1 MAESPRGVYQNVAGH
16 AIQHPFGRAAYQHLA
31 QPSAGDRTMGTAG
44 ALQRLRI
51 PNRIGLIAPAMR
63 DNVRMHNG
71 RGAR

>member
-1 MAESPRGVYQNVAGH
+1 MQSNTRSAVLPIR
-16 AIQHPFGRAAYQHLA
+16 HLS
-31 QPSAGDRTMGTAG
+31 QPSAGDRTMVAAG

-63 DNVRMHNG
+63 DNARMRNG

>member
-16 AIQHPFGRAAYQHLA
+16 AIQHPFGRAAYQHLS
-31 QPSAGDRTMGTAG
+31 QPSAGDHTMVAAG

-63 DNVRMHNG
+63 DNAWMHNG

>member
-1 MAESPRGVYQNVAGH
+1 MSQGMRSNTRSAVRYQD
-16 AIQHPFGRAAYQHLA
+16 LS
-31 QPSAGDRTMGTAG
+31 QPSAGHHTVLAAG

-63 DNVRMHNG
+63 DNARMHNG

>member
-1 MAESPRGVYQNVAGH
+1 MPSNTRSAVLPVS
-16 AIQHPFGRAAYQHLA
+16 IS
-31 QPSAGDRTMGTAG
+31 QPSAGDHTMVAAG

-63 DNVRMHNG
+63 DNAGMHNG

>member
-1 MAESPRGVYQNVAGH
+1 MSRGMQANTRSAVLPVR
-16 AIQHPFGRAAYQHLA
+16 IS
-31 QPSAGDRTMGTAG
+31 QPSAGDSHIVAAG

-51 PNRIGLIAPAMR
+51 PNRIGLIALAMR